1 MIGLLLGV
9 LALAVAA
16 SRAKG
21 SSGGFKAVH
30 TSTGVVILDK
40 PPTLT
45 MLRSS
50 KPPGAVP
57 PPQWS
62 RLVGVDQSAPRSGK
76 CGWGGDCEGVEI
88 PPLFG
93 DIYIEK
99 FDRGGWLSVR
109 MWVES
114 YYAPAKKKTEPRAA
128 YWAWSGPLARGAR
141 LSPVARSVDARGIA
155 VAGSGLPA
163 ADWLVAT
170 ARIGV
175 EGTLEVFFL
184 YPGDEH
190 TGKQRGRDY
199 DIVLEWRVT
208 EQRPT

>member
-1 MIGLLLGV
+1 MIALFLGV

-16 SRAKG
+16 SRAKKA
-21 SSGGFKAVH
+21 SGGFEAVV
-30 TSTGVVILDK
+30 TSAGVVTLDK

-50 KPPGAVP
+50 KPPGAVA
-57 PPQWS
+57 PPQWW

-76 CGWGGDCEGVEI
+76 CGWGGDCNDVAV

-93 DIYIEK
+93 DIAIDN

-109 MWVES
+109 MWVETV
-114 YYAPAKKKTEPRAA
+114 YAPAQKKSRPAAA
-128 YWAWSGPLARGAR
+128 YWSWTGPLARGAR
-141 LSPVARSVDARGIA
+141 LSPVARAIDARGIA
-155 VAGSGLPA
+155 VANSGLPV

-175 EGTLEVFFL
+175 EGTLEIYFF

-199 DIVLEWRVT
+199 DIVVEWRVT
-208 EQRPT
+208 EQRP